1 MSGKLDELDWVQIIV
16 NYGELSDSIKALT
29 ERVDELEDAKDTI
42 TIPKYVRYEE
52 HTRHQGKSWFYEMW
66 KEWHKKDHAH
76 KLPPSGPVKLG
87 PVLNDGKAKPS
98 KDIIILDHPMD
109 HMVSD
114 EELDNI
120 YVSPAVNSWPKPMW
134 EVARG
139 NTMRGILYSLE
150 DAKMFAEAIK
160 Y

>member
-1 MSGKLDELDWVQIIV
+1 MDIDYTEFCELTEAIQ
-16 NYGELSDSIKALT
+16 ALT
-29 ERVDELEDAKDTI
+29 ERVDVVERLACQGDTLLIDLMEKVERLEIDNRSTQMFI
-42 TIPKYVRYEE
+42 NEYED
-52 HTRHQGKSWFYEMW
+52 RF
-66 KEWHKKDHAH
+66 
-76 KLPPSGPVKLG
+76 G

-114 EELDNI
+114 EDLDNI

-139 NTMRGILYSLE
+139 NTMRGILYSFE
-150 DAKMFAEAIK
+150 DAKLFAEVIK